1 MREEVK
7 RVFSLGVIPVYM
19 NQILITLILKC
30 RSPESLSNYR
40 PISLC
45 NTTYKIVTKII
56 VNRIRPF
63 LSELVSPLQATFVPG
78 RKGLDNAIIVQE
90 LIHTMSKKKGR
101 TSVMAIKLD
110 LEKAYD
116 RLEWSFIK
124 DTLKL
129 FNFPDKL
136 ISLIMSCVT
145 TTSISTLFNW
155 GGGALDAF
163 QPSRQLRQGDP
174 LLPYL
179 FMLCMEVLGA
189 LIEGKCREKL
199 WNPIKASQGG
209 PTFSHVFFAND
220 LMLFTKPDRKNCVS
234 IKEVLDSFCEL
245 LGQKVSGEKSHVFF
259 SPNVD

>member
-1 MREEVK
+1 MNTPITDKEISKGLWALKPFKILGPNSLHAGFFQHFWLIVSDFVREEVK

-56 VNRIRPF
+56 VNWIRPF

-116 RLEWSFIK
+116 HLEWSFIK

-136 ISLIMSCVT
+136 ISLTMSCVT
-145 TTSISTLFNW
+145 TTSISILFNW
-155 GGGALDAF
+155 GGG
-163 QPSRQLRQGDP
+163 G
-174 LLPYL
+174 
-179 FMLCMEVLGA
+179 
-189 LIEGKCREKL
+189 L
-199 WNPIKASQGG
+199 W
-209 PTFSHVFFAND
+209 
-220 LMLFTKPDRKNCVS
+220 MLFN
-234 IKEVLDSFCEL
+234 LQDSYDKATLYCL
-245 LGQKVSGEKSHVFF
+245 TYSCYVWKSLGL
-259 SPNVD
+259 

>member
-116 RLEWSFIK
+116 HLEWSFIK

-136 ISLIMSCVT
+136 ISLTMSCVT
-145 TTSISTLFNW
+145 TTSISILFN
-155 GGGALDAF
+155 GSALDAF
-163 QPSRQLRQGDP
+163 QPSRGLRQGDP
-174 LLPYL
+174 LSPYL
-179 FMLCMEVLGA
+179 FILCMEVLGA
-189 LIEGKCREKL
+189 LFEGKC
-199 WNPIKASQGG
+199 
-209 PTFSHVFFAND
+209 
-220 LMLFTKPDRKNCVS
+220 
-234 IKEVLDSFCEL
+234 
-245 LGQKVSGEKSHVFF
+245 
-259 SPNVD
+259 